1 MKIKNIRVLN
11 NYKVKLKNA
20 TLAGV
25 NAGTSIVFEDGT
37 RNPTIPTGDPVVP
50 TDERF
55 NLVFNYLIQRYEPGW
70 SAGDPATGKAATMA
84 LLGVSAAINPLIL
97 GNTVESA
104 FKYAAY
110 AGSSAPSSGWFDPL
124 VHPKD
129 FAQTVRDA
137 YVRFERARSPE
148 NAKHK
153 FVELQLLGIGNST
166 STFGYGGNRY
176 FNVPRDGIL
185 NPFGNLNPKRA
196 MNLDLN
202 YANGIERIMIHSPY
216 GRQMSPMSPFLG
228 GEAKRSIPWIS
239 KNYTGDGFNFDA
251 YLRLRESTTLRDL
264 LNDYTVERDPLDGLI
279 VNGTGDAH
287 LNTSYRD
294 MYYPAGYISKELG
307 TRSAGGYSGEEVF
320 VGSPWMRY
328 PQSITW
334 TDGWWGGAVP
344 GLCFNQQTL
353 ELFDGSTFPNF
364 PQLVTDIPLGSEP
377 NLAGISYGYGE
388 SLLNDLNELADVW
401 GNSMEFIAY
410 LGHLPYGNSSLF
422 MKDHI
427 LPLALYR
434 DPTIA
439 GNAEYFRWRL
449 DASVQHW
456 KDKFRS
462 PIDGFAHCFI
472 DASALIE
479 RTYHQY
485 AATGY
490 TLWTNIAAN
499 GESFIENIPVS
510 WARDQYNY
518 THGPSGPN
526 GSEGIVL
533 GTEIFAQYMF
543 RHDRYFDTDPTDRSM
558 QRYLGDPEPRHWCLD
573 DDIATTLWSSLYDM
587 TIGTRKRGFT
597 YANSIWGRGVCG
609 DSDLGEIF
617 MGSDFLEAP
626 LLGRPLDGYPF
637 FYNTFIEGGESGVFS
652 LQWKR
657 VPNTEYID
665 GNGVP
670 WNQDRRFRLFYFYP
684 TMLALNGSIL
694 DVFHHATG
702 YYDAQKTPWFDI
714 RLGNILKKD
723 METLS
728 LGSVV
733 SDYPLSGRRTPT
745 TPPQNYWT
753 GIARTSEFELLYV
766 CMKAGITTGLDSL
779 GFEELYNE
787 LVNGEVEP
795 PDTSR
800 EGYFRALD
808 FNVYG
813 VAYFGYTGDAPSI
826 VPLIKPYQS
835 SLIRY
840 RGDSAQGDT
849 AGLSADMLED
859 YVQLAQQIPYERRT
873 IVPTWWLLDGP
884 PAQRKA
890 DYFWKQTT
898 DGLTYLGGLTGF
910 TYTSLEYGGT
920 YRNLDTVPLT
930 FLTPWAYEN
939 RESAKQSFKA
949 FLQQTKDAGV
959 LFKDVRDDSES
970 LTSFGLGGFYNN
982 AVTPNS
988 QSALDA
994 HVTSKSW
1001 LEAPDARRIVAL
1013 KDDARFRG
1021 ITNSITGRSWA
1032 DEFKHHYDAILADD
1046 GQGVCGASAEAILE
1060 SHFAS
1065 ATNRLDF
1072 KRAFGLGDDILR
1084 QAYAWIATN
1093 YIFCHG
1099 DLKAEIIGGG
1109 LDETTGYENAK
1120 KFSSEVFAMNVE
1132 ESKYAVDLN
1141 GHRKVQPHIPG
1152 YGHLVHFYG
1161 QLSGTPQA
1169 NGVGGGGGLINSFG
1183 YPSEPSEIE
1192 DVKFGKRF
1200 GYHPVSEGG
1209 ITFGCSAYQAVVHDL
1224 KRIRGI
1230 LRTRPEAYYEGIRGW
1245 INGGISGSFGGY
1257 SGDTQFT
1264 QFYAGNCYAREYYL
1278 EHVYH
1283 LCLNGVEE
1291 FGIFCPN
1298 NNVDLANEALVNWR
1312 YISGNT
1318 RTQPCT
1324 NSTGS
1329 TGATMDRIDLY
1340 EAGTNLIISGGYT
1353 GNPDRR
1359 LWRITVPH
1367 NKNVLLRT
1375 DATQT
1380 ELSSRIEIED
1390 GSRGVWIDAPASY
1403 GMPSYESEFEASVTD
1418 IFDYPIWAAHWDGQ
1432 ELMSDPGNTGVN
1444 GFAGGNWAFPAIVP
1458 IVRPI
1463 YNARTAGDTG
1473 TNAITDDRFDE
1484 FVAEIS
1490 NIPSG
1495 RRVVAGRYWQQMFG
1509 GGPPNVQSTNYGLP
1523 FGSYEEFYEAT
1534 GDGTTF
1540 NDVRFLT
1547 PWADA
1552 ELQDGKDSLRAF
1564 LDRCD
1569 EVGLTFDYVQDDKE
1583 HWGYF
1588 WLQNTTHGSLN
1599 AAVLNDERFVNRVNP
1614 LSGLSFGA
1622 EFIRNYMELSG
1633 ITIAPSSVEEVLGD
1647 IVGDNGE
1654 DGSIPLSQVWTPYGA
1669 AVAGEFGTDRRAN
1682 GFTLYHYAYPAWN
1695 AVTDYLYMNEY
1706 SNKMFVDVFAEYP
1719 NHSHAKLISYSY
1731 FPIGTAEAA
1740 FFQASNLEPRY
1751 RYSDTTVLGGPNI
1764 YGDTRHNVVANTDLT
1779 FPVFG
1784 SSAFESSW
1792 ATRSGYVR
1800 TAVTDKEKYNFIGHT
1815 QLNYQ
1820 GVTAN
1825 GGTFGSPERYLV
1837 RYPETNPG
1845 AEPQVDAGPAP
1856 TFDQFFDAR
1865 TQSPVDAEGNQTPEF
1880 TAALAAFQAAFA
1892 AWEELD
1898 AALREAAGTEF
1909 ETWLANKDLFLEERA
1924 YKYLV
1929 YFNKSVRIALRTEP
1943 LYWQRMTPWIQDI
1956 TRTTSTI
1963 GSGRVTGA
1971 HWYELLYHYSV
1982 MGSRFFNIFTETSTN
1997 LNGLGAFQT
2006 YADEWVRISGG
2017 SRAIPCVNSTGDIT
2031 LPVDRI
2037 LLEDAFDKVLM
2048 SGGKLENTGEFL
2060 WRISVPPKF
2069 FDSNGRA
2076 TLRRVGDGAAFED
2089 IPETIII
2096 EGTNPWSARGCW
2108 IKRNVSTPPE
2118 YIPVV
2123 PT

>member
-25 NAGTSIVFEDGT
+25 NAGTNIVFEDGT
-37 RNPTIPTGDPVVP
+37 RNPTIPTGDPAVSF
-50 TDERF
+50 EEKF
-55 NLVFNYLIQRYEPGW
+55 NLVFDYLIQRYEPGW

-84 LLGVSAAINPLIL
+84 LLGVSAAVNPLIL
-97 GNTVESA
+97 GGTVESA

-129 FAQTVRDA
+129 FARNVRDA

-148 NAKHK
+148 KAKHK

-185 NPFGNLNPKRA
+185 DPFGNLNPKRA

-279 VNGTGDAH
+279 VNGTGDVH

-307 TRSAGGYSGEEVF
+307 TRSAGGYSANEVF

-410 LGHLPYGNSSLF
+410 LGHLPYGNSVLF
-422 MKDHI
+422 SKEHMI
-427 LPLALYR
+427 PLTLYK
-434 DPTIA
+434 DPTIP
-439 GNAEYFRWRL
+439 GNTEYFRWRL

-462 PIDGFAHCFI
+462 PIDGFAHCFM

-485 AATGY
+485 AAPGY

-518 THGPSGPN
+518 THGPSGPD
-526 GSEGIVL
+526 GSKGIVF

-543 RHDRYFDTDPTDRSM
+543 RHDTYFDVDPTNRSM

-617 MGSDFLEAP
+617 MGSLFEEAP

-652 LQWKR
+652 LRWKR

-684 TMLALNGSIL
+684 IMLALNGSIL
-694 DVFHHATG
+694 DVFHHAPA
-702 YYDAQKTPWFDI
+702 YYDAQRTPWFDI

-733 SDYPLSGRRTPT
+733 SDYPLPGRRTPT

-766 CMKAGITTGLDSL
+766 CMKAGITAGLDSL

-787 LVNGEVEP
+787 LVDGEVEP

-813 VAYFGYTGDAPSI
+813 VAYYGYTGDAPSI
-826 VPLIKPYQS
+826 VPVLKPYES

-840 RGDSAQGDT
+840 RGNASPGDT
-849 AGLSADMLED
+849 AGLSADMLAD

-873 IVPTWWLLDGP
+873 LIPTWWLLDGP
-884 PAQRKA
+884 PTQRKG
-890 DYFWKQTT
+890 DYYWKQTT

-920 YRNLDTVPLT
+920 YQNLDTSPLT

-970 LTSFGLGGFYNN
+970 LVSFGLGGFYNN

-1021 ITNSITGRSWA
+1021 ITNSNTGRSWA
-1032 DEFKHHYDAILADD
+1032 EEFKFNYDALLADD
-1046 GQGVCGASAEAILE
+1046 GQGACGASAEAILE

-1072 KRAFGLGDDILR
+1072 KKAFGLGDDILR
-1084 QAYAWIATN
+1084 QYYAWDAAN
-1093 YIFCHG
+1093 YVFCHG
-1099 DLKAEIIGGG
+1099 DLKAKIIGAG
-1109 LDETTGYENAK
+1109 LDETTGYETSK
-1120 KFSSEVFAMNVE
+1120 KFSSDVYAMNVE

-1141 GHRKVQPHIPG
+1141 GHRTIQPHIAN
-1152 YGHLVHFYG
+1152 YGHLLHCYG
-1161 QLSGTPQA
+1161 QLSGTPRA
-1169 NGVGGGGGLINSFG
+1169 DGSGGGGGLINSFG
-1183 YPSEPSEIE
+1183 YPPEPSEIE

-1209 ITFGCSAYQAVVHDL
+1209 ITFGCSAYQAVIQDVRRL
-1224 KRIRGI
+1224 RGV
-1230 LRTRPEAYYEGIRGW
+1230 LRTRPEAYHDGIRAW

-1283 LCLNGVEE
+1283 LCLNGVDE

-1312 YISGNT
+1312 SISGNV
-1318 RTQPCT
+1318 RAQPCT
-1324 NSTGS
+1324 NATGA

-1353 GNPDRR
+1353 GNPERR

-1380 ELSSRIEIED
+1380 ELPSRIEIED

-1418 IFDYPIWAAHWDGQ
+1418 IFDYPIWFMHWDGPQ
-1432 ELMSDPGNTGVN
+1432 SMSVV
-1444 GFAGGNWAFPAIVP
+1444 GGSGEAAFSSPDWAYPAVVP
-1458 IVRPI
+1458 AVRFR
-1463 YNARTAGDTG
+1463 YSNRTPGDTG
-1473 TNAITDDRFDE
+1473 TNEITDAQFDAFVDR
-1484 FVAEIS
+1484 IS
-1490 NIPSG
+1490 QIPSG
-1495 RRVVAGRYWQQMFG
+1495 YRGVNTRYWYHEFVG
-1509 GGPPNVQSTNYGLP
+1509 GSRILNEYYKVT
-1523 FGSYEEFYEAT
+1523 A
-1534 GDGTTF
+1534 DGTTYEGE
-1540 NDVRFLT
+1540 RFVT
-1547 PWADA
+1547 PWADQNLVDA
-1552 ELQDGKDSLRAF
+1552 KHSMRAF
-1564 LDRCD
+1564 LDRCL
-1569 EVGLTFDYVQDDKE
+1569 EAGLTFDYLFDDKE
-1583 HWGYF
+1583 NQDRWHIGGIHSSNYWGAYGADGLPVDPGVYSEPIYEVRPDARAIPAIF
-1588 WLQNTTHGSLN
+1588 
-1599 AAVLNDERFVNRVNP
+1599 NDARFNSQVSP
-1614 LSGLSFGA
+1614 FSGLTLGA
-1622 EFIRNYMELSG
+1622 EVIRNYKELSG
-1633 ITIAPSSVEEVLGD
+1633 DTAFAGSVSDLFGSLVTNTGPTAFAPTPSL
-1647 IVGDNGE
+1647 
-1654 DGSIPLSQVWTPYGA
+1654 WTPFPATDELG
-1669 AVAGEFGTDRRAN
+1669 FGRTAN
-1682 GFTLYHYAYPAWN
+1682 GYTLFHYAVPAWN
-1695 AVTDYLYMNEY
+1695 AATDSLHFNDYAH
-1706 SNKMFVDVFAEYP
+1706 KMFLDVLAEYP
-1719 NHSHAKLISYSY
+1719 EFSNVKVLQYDIA
-1731 FPIGTAEAA
+1731 PIGTGES
-1740 FFQASNLEPRY
+1740 FFVQLSNLDREY
-1751 RYSDTTVLGGPNI
+1751 RYPQPDVMGGMPM
-1764 YGDTRHNVVANTDLT
+1764 YGARENVISNYNLEFDDIGTANFDI
-1779 FPVFG
+1779 G
-1784 SSAFESSW
+1784 W
-1792 ATRSGYVR
+1792 ANRSGYVR
-1800 TAVTDKEKYNFIGHT
+1800 SLGNSITNEEKYNFMGY
-1815 QLNYQ
+1815 LVDEFY

-1825 GGTFGSPERYLV
+1825 GGTYGSPERYLV
-1837 RYPETNPG
+1837 RYPDTK
-1845 AEPQVDAGPAP
+1845 AVDASTTETYKDEIAYKY
-1856 TFDQFFDAR
+1856 FVQYNKKMR
-1865 TQSPVDAEGNQTPEF
+1865 
-1880 TAALAAFQAAFA
+1880 
-1892 AWEELD
+1892 
-1898 AALREAAGTEF
+1898 AALRSDLTFYQRFAPWVTDPDYGYF
-1909 ETWLANKDLFLEERA
+1909 LGANPEKA
-1924 YKYLV
+1924 Y
-1929 YFNKSVRIALRTEP
+1929 
-1943 LYWQRMTPWIQDI
+1943 
-1956 TRTTSTI
+1956 
-1963 GSGRVTGA
+1963 
-1971 HWYELLYHYSV
+1971 WYELLFHTAVDGARLFQFWS
-1982 MGSRFFNIFTETSTN
+1982 STN
-1997 LNGLGAFQT
+1997 RSDTLQDLQNFAE
-2006 YADEWVRISGG
+2006 EWNLISGS
-2017 SRAIPCVNSTGDIT
+2017 SRTIPCTNSTGDIT

-2048 SGGKLENTGEFL
+2048 SGGKLEKTGEFL

-2069 FDSNGRA
+2069 VDADGRI

-2096 EGTNPWSARGCW
+2096 EGANPWSSRGCW